1 MQTASVHDTAE
12 ATTDA
17 ETTAEVSIAD
27 ALALA
32 IRLHRSANL
41 DAAEMIYRRVLEAV
55 PDQPDALNFL
65 GVLTHQRS
73 DSATAVELIRHSIA
87 IDPSLPDR
95 HVNLGNILAECG
107 QLDKAAEAYRQAI
120 ACSPAPTPALAN
132 AWNNLGAVLRTQE
145 RFDEAAQAY
154 QKAIELAPDHA
165 DAYNNHG
172 NLLSIQGRTAE
183 AVASYC
189 KALTVSPRHAQS
201 RKLLGLA
208 YYTLGQI
215 DEASRVYREWLADEP
230 DNPVAQ
236 HMLSACSGQDVPA
249 RASDAYV
256 ENTFDAF
263 AESFDAK
270 LARLD
275 YRAPQLVTDAVVRL
289 VAPGAV
295 LDVLDAGCGTG
306 LCGPLLKP
314 HALRLVGVDLSTGM
328 LKRAAARNVYD
339 DLEHGE
345 LTAYLEAHPGAFDL
359 VVSADTLVYF
369 GALEAVLGAA
379 ATCLRPGG
387 VLAFTVEA
395 LDDESAADYRINPH
409 GRYSHR
415 GDYVRRTL
423 ANAGFSDIDIAPA
436 ELRREG
442 GKPVAGL
449 VVTCRSAT

>member
-1 MQTASVHDTAE
+1 MTDAAE
-12 ATTDA
+12 TTTSA
-17 ETTAEVSIAD
+17 ETTAELSIAD

-32 IRLHRSANL
+32 VRLHRSANL

-65 GVLTHQRS
+65 GVLTHQRGDS
-73 DSATAVELIRHSIA
+73 DQAVELIRHSIA
-87 IDPSLPDR
+87 IDPTLPDR

-107 QLDKAAEAYRQAI
+107 QLDKAADAYREAI
-120 ACSPAPTPALAN
+120 ARSPSPSPALAN

-145 RFDEAAQAY
+145 RFNEAAQAY
-154 QKAIELAPDHA
+154 EKAIEIAPKHA

-172 NLLSIQGRTAE
+172 NLMSIQGRTSE

-230 DNPVAQ
+230 GNPIPR
-236 HMLSACSGQDVPA
+236 HMLSACSGRDVPA

-256 ENTFDAF
+256 ESTFDAF

-275 YRAPQLVTDAVVRL
+275 YRAPQLVADAVVRL
-289 VAPGAV
+289 AAPGAM
-295 LDVLDAGCGTG
+295 LDALDAGCGTG

-314 HALRLVGVDLSTGM
+314 RTRRLVGVDLSTGM
-328 LKRAAARNVYD
+328 LKRAATRAVYD
-339 DLEHGE
+339 ELEHAE
-345 LTAYLEAHPGAFDL
+345 LTAYLAAHPAAFDL

-369 GALEAVLGAA
+369 GALDAVLGAA

-387 VLAFTVEA
+387 ILAFTVEA
-395 LDDESAADYRINPH
+395 LDDDSAADYRINPH
-409 GRYSHR
+409 GRYSHCA
-415 GDYVRRTL
+415 DYVRRTL
-423 ANAGFSDIDIAPA
+423 ANMSFSDIDIESA

-449 VVTCRSAT
+449 VVSCRAHGGMSA